1 MTYIDEDTS
10 TPCTPTEDQKKS
22 GIRVKYCG
30 DELTTVDTVTT
41 VTSEDATGFYDMADD
56 PRLEQAFSLIRAVI
70 ADSDKRAHEEILAR
84 ISGNAPTYSSS
95 TKHDTEKRAPRGSAG
110 ALVDR
115 VLSEAGDKGTT
126 VVGIL
131 KMADTEF
138 EKMVSPSAV
147 RNWLRENE
155 LKNPPRYRQH
165 AGVWYLAGRGPALK
179 VVQK

>member
-1 MTYIDEDTS
+1 MTYIDEDTVP
-10 TPCTPTEDQKKS
+10 PCAPNENQKNS
-22 GIRVKYCG
+22 VVRVKLVV

-41 VTSEDATGFYDMADD
+41 VTSEDATGFADMADD

-70 ADSDKRAHEEILAR
+70 ADSDRRAQDEILAR
-84 ISGNAPTYSSS
+84 ISGKLPASNPSL
-95 TKHDTEKRAPRGSAG
+95 KHETEKRAPRGSAG

-115 VLSEAGDKGTT
+115 VLSDAGDKGTT
-126 VVGIL
+126 VLGIL

-155 LKNPPRYRQH
+155 LKNPPRYRQY

-179 VVQK
+179 IVQK